1 MMTTA
6 FATMILGGFQS
17 QDIDSYLPSG
27 FKDISFNV
35 SLTKR
40 NPKELAKI
48 DQSYVQQYAT
58 LDSALFR
65 GKEPFKLRIDAKA
78 DDTSGITIVNGGNK
92 LISIPALRIK
102 KRQDVSKQPGQRQ
115 TLMDFILLTHAE
127 ANEFLT
133 AKFVRFDRQTGDPVF
148 DLTFPS
154 ALNYPVRHRVW
165 IDKDQKYVVR
175 REWYGLQGQLRATFL
190 YLNPTK
196 VKGITVPTTLQVMN
210 SENKLAGESKYFS
223 IKVNEG
229 LSDSLFE
236 F

>member
-1 MMTTA
+1 MITTA
-6 FATMILGGFQS
+6 FASMILGGFQS
-17 QDIDSYLPSG
+17 PNIDSYLPAG

-65 GKEPFKLRIDAKA
+65 GKEPFKLRIDVKA
-78 DDTSGITIVNGGNK
+78 EDLSGSTIVNGGSK
-92 LISIPALRIK
+92 LISIPSLRIK
-102 KRQDVSKQPGQRQ
+102 KKQNISSQPGQRQ
-115 TLMDFILLTHAE
+115 TLMDFIMLTQAE

-133 AKFVRFDRQTGDPVF
+133 AKFVRFDRASGDPVF

-154 ALNYPVRHRVW
+154 SLNYPVRHRVW
-165 IDKDQKYVVR
+165 IDKDEKYVTR

-190 YLNPTK
+190 YLSPTK
-196 VKGITVPTTLQVMN
+196 IKGISVPTVMQVMN
-210 SENKLAGESKYFS
+210 AENKLAGESKYFS

-229 LSDSLFE
+229 LADSLFD